1 MTVRPVLALAVV
13 LLAAC
18 TAGNTPQAECESQ
31 AMNDPDVLEIYT
43 RTNGYYTFDDVQ
55 RTQLL
60 DYKRQAVMR
69 CMRAKGLAP
78 PGGVQPV
85 IPR

>member
-1 MTVRPVLALAVV
+1 MTVRPVLALGVV

-18 TAGNTPQAECESQ
+18 ADNTPQAECERQ

-43 RTNGYYTFDDVQ
+43 RTDGNYTFEGVQ
-55 RTQLL
+55 HTQLR
-60 DYKRQAVMR
+60 DYKRQAVLR

-85 IPR
+85 VPR